1 MFPKQRKR
9 RLRNS
14 DSIRKIVSEINLT
27 VNDLITPIFL
37 TEGEK
42 IKEEIESMPGYFRLS
57 LDLLEEEI
65 DSLWGLGLKAVLLFA
80 KIPNKLKDNK
90 GTEALNEN
98 GLMQKGIK
106 LIKSINPEILVISD
120 VALDPYS
127 SYGHDGIVLDNK
139 IVNDETNKVLSKMA
153 LSHAKAGV
161 DFVSPSDMMDG
172 RIGEIRSVLENNGF
186 KNTGIMSY
194 SVKYASN
201 LYSPFRD
208 ALSSSPGFGDKK
220 TYQMDFHNRKE
231 AISETLLDIDEGA
244 DIVIVKPGI
253 FYLDIISDLNTKINQ
268 PIAAYQVSGEY
279 AMLKAAQSKGW
290 IDYDSVIYEN
300 LIAFK
305 RAGCSMIITYCAK
318 DVARILNSR
327 NINFFLIIL
336 RLYILKFDLLV
347 KEG

>member
-27 VNDLITPIFL
+27 VNDLVTPIFL

-42 IKEEIESMPGYFRLS
+42 VKEEIESMPGYFRLS
-57 LDLLEEEI
+57 LDFLEEEI
-65 DSLWGLGLKAVLLFA
+65 NLLWKLGLKAVLLFA
-80 KIPNKLKDNK
+80 KIPDKIKDNI

-106 LIKSINPEILVISD
+106 LIKSVNPEFLVISD

-139 IVNDETNKVLSKMA
+139 ILNDETNKVLSKMA

-208 ALSSSPGFGDKK
+208 ALSSSPEFGDKK

-253 FYLDIISDLNTKINQ
+253 FYLDIISDLNSKINQ

-318 DVARILNSR
+318 DIARILNSKK
-327 NINFFLIIL
+327 N
-336 RLYILKFDLLV
+336 
-347 KEG
+347 

>member
-1 MFPKQRKR
+1 MQR
-9 RLRNS
+9 
-14 DSIRKIVSEINLT
+14 
-27 VNDLITPIFL
+27 
-37 TEGEK
+37 
-42 IKEEIESMPGYFRLS
+42 
-57 LDLLEEEI
+57 
-65 DSLWGLGLKAVLLFA
+65 
-80 KIPNKLKDNK
+80 
-90 GTEALNEN
+90 
-98 GLMQKGIK
+98 GIK
-106 LIKSINPEILVISD
+106 LIKSVNPEILVVSD

-139 IVNDETNKVLSKMA
+139 ILNDETNKVLSKMA

-253 FYLDIISDLNTKINQ
+253 FYLDIISDLNAKINQ

-279 AMLKAAQSKGW
+279 AMLKAAQSKDW
-290 IDYDSVIYEN
+290 INYDSVIYEN

-318 DVARILNSR
+318 DIARILNSR
-327 NINFFLIIL
+327 QN
-336 RLYILKFDLLV
+336 
-347 KEG
+347 

>member
-14 DSIRKIVSEINLT
+14 SSIRKIVRENHLT
-27 VNDLITPIFL
+27 VNDLVAPIFL
-37 TEGEK
+37 TDGKK

-57 LDLLEEEI
+57 LDLLEQEI
-65 DSLWGLGLKAVLLFA
+65 DSLWELGLKAVLLFA

-90 GTEALNEN
+90 GTEALNQN

-139 IVNDETNKVLSKMA
+139 ILNDETNKILSKIA
-153 LSHAKAGV
+153 LSHAQAGV

-172 RIGEIRSVLENNGF
+172 RIGEIRGVLEKNGF

-208 ALSSSPGFGDKK
+208 ALSSNPGFGDKK

-253 FYLDIISDLNTKINQ
+253 FYLDIISDLNAIINQ

-290 IDYDSVIYEN
+290 IDYPSVIYEN
-300 LIAFK
+300 MVAFK
-305 RAGCSMIITYCAK
+305 RAGCSIIITYCAK
-318 DVARILNSR
+318 DIASILNS
-327 NINFFLIIL
+327 NG
-336 RLYILKFDLLV
+336 D
-347 KEG
+347 

>member
-14 DSIRKIVSEINLT
+14 SSIRKIVRENHLT
-27 VNDLITPIFL
+27 VNDLVAPIFL
-37 TEGEK
+37 TDGKK

-57 LDLLEEEI
+57 LDLLEQEI
-65 DSLWGLGLKAVLLFA
+65 DSLWELGLKAVLLFA

-90 GTEALNEN
+90 GTEALNQN

-139 IVNDETNKVLSKMA
+139 ILNDETNKILSKIA
-153 LSHAKAGV
+153 LSHAQAGV

-172 RIGEIRSVLENNGF
+172 RIGEIRKVLENNGF

-194 SVKYASN
+194 SVKYASS

-208 ALSSSPGFGDKK
+208 ALSSNPGFGDKK

-231 AISETLLDIDEGA
+231 AISETLLDIDEGS

-253 FYLDIISDLNTKINQ
+253 FYLDIISDLNAKINQ

-318 DVARILNSR
+318 DIARILNSR
-327 NINFFLIIL
+327 QN
-336 RLYILKFDLLV
+336 
-347 KEG
+347 

>member
-1 MFPKQRKR
+1 
-9 RLRNS
+9 
-14 DSIRKIVSEINLT
+14 
-27 VNDLITPIFL
+27 
-37 TEGEK
+37 
-42 IKEEIESMPGYFRLS
+42 
-57 LDLLEEEI
+57 
-65 DSLWGLGLKAVLLFA
+65 LGLKAVILFA

-139 IVNDETNKVLSKMA
+139 IVNDETNKVLSNMA

-305 RAGCSMIITYCAK
+305 RAGCSMVITYCAK
-318 DVARILNSR
+318 DVARILNSKK
-327 NINFFLIIL
+327 
-336 RLYILKFDLLV
+336 Y
-347 KEG
+347 

>member
-57 LDLLEEEI
+57 LDFLEEEI

-172 RIGEIRSVLENNGF
+172 RIGEIRSVLEKNGF

-208 ALSSSPGFGDKK
+208 ALSSNPGFGDKK

-231 AISETLLDIDEGA
+231 AISETLLDIDEGT

-253 FYLDIISDLNTKINQ
+253 FYLDIISDLNAKINQ

-318 DVARILNSR
+318 DIARILNSR
-327 NINFFLIIL
+327 QN
-336 RLYILKFDLLV
+336 
-347 KEG
+347 

>member
-14 DSIRKIVSEINLT
+14 NSIRKIVSENNLT
-27 VNDLITPIFL
+27 VNDLVTPIFL

-42 IKEEIESMPGYFRLS
+42 IKEEIESMPGYYRLS
-57 LDLLEEEI
+57 LDLLEQEI
-65 DSLWGLGLKAVLLFA
+65 DSLWGLGLKAVILFA

-139 IVNDETNKVLSKMA
+139 ILNDETNKILSKIA
-153 LSHAKAGV
+153 LSHAQAGV

-172 RIGEIRSVLENNGF
+172 RIGEIRKVLENNGF

-194 SVKYASN
+194 SVKYASS

-208 ALSSSPGFGDKK
+208 ALSSNPGFGDKK
-220 TYQMDFHNRKE
+220 TYQMDFHNRRE

-253 FYLDIISDLNTKINQ
+253 FYLDIISDLNAKINQ

-279 AMLKAAQSKGW
+279 AMLKAAQSKDW
-290 IDYDSVIYEN
+290 INYDSVIYEN

-318 DVARILNSR
+318 DIARILNSR
-327 NINFFLIIL
+327 QN
-336 RLYILKFDLLV
+336 
-347 KEG
+347 

>member
-9 RLRNS
+9 RLRSS
-14 DSIRKIVSEINLT
+14 DSIRKIVSEINLS
-27 VNDLITPIFL
+27 VNDLVTPIFL
-37 TEGEK
+37 TEGGEV
-42 IKEEIESMPGYFRLS
+42 KEEIESMPGYFRLS

-65 DSLWGLGLKAVLLFA
+65 DSLWKLGLKAVLLFS

-90 GTEALNEN
+90 GTEALNKN

-127 SYGHDGIVLDNK
+127 SHGHDGIVLGNK
-139 IVNDETNKVLSKMA
+139 ILNDETNKVLSKMA

-172 RIGEIRSVLENNGF
+172 RIGEIRTTLENNGF

-208 ALSSSPGFGDKK
+208 ALSSNPGFGDKK

-244 DIVIVKPGI
+244 DIIVVKPGI
-253 FYLDIISDLNTKINQ
+253 FYLDIISDLNSKINQ

-290 IDYDSVIYEN
+290 IDYDSVIYESMV
-300 LIAFK
+300 AFK
-305 RAGCSMIITYCAK
+305 RAGCSLIITYCAK
-318 DVARILNSR
+318 DIARILNYKK
-327 NINFFLIIL
+327 N
-336 RLYILKFDLLV
+336 
-347 KEG
+347 

>member
-14 DSIRKIVSEINLT
+14 NSIRKIVSENHLT
-27 VNDLITPIFL
+27 VDDLVTPIFL
-37 TEGEK
+37 TEGKK

-57 LDLLEEEI
+57 LDLLQEEI
-65 DSLWGLGLKAVLLFA
+65 DSLWVLGLKAVLLFA

-106 LIKSINPEILVISD
+106 LIKSFNPEILVISD

-127 SYGHDGIVLDNK
+127 SYGHDGIVLDKK
-139 IVNDETNKVLSKMA
+139 ILNDETNKVLSKVA
-153 LSHAKAGV
+153 LSHAQAGV

-172 RIGEIRSVLENNGF
+172 RIGEIRRILENNGF

-208 ALSSSPGFGDKK
+208 ALSSNPGFGDKK

-253 FYLDIISDLNTKINQ
+253 FYLDIISDLNAKINQ

-290 IDYDSVIYEN
+290 IDYHSVIYEN
-300 LIAFK
+300 MVAFK

-318 DVARILNSR
+318 DIASILNTR
-327 NINFFLIIL
+327 KN
-336 RLYILKFDLLV
+336 
-347 KEG
+347 

>member
-14 DSIRKIVSEINLT
+14 NSIRKIVSENHLT
-27 VNDLITPIFL
+27 VDDLVTPIFL
-37 TEGEK
+37 TEGKK

-57 LDLLEEEI
+57 LDLLQEEI

-106 LIKSINPEILVISD
+106 LIKSFNPEILVISD

-139 IVNDETNKVLSKMA
+139 ILNDETNKVLSKVA
-153 LSHAKAGV
+153 LSHAQAGV

-172 RIGEIRSVLENNGF
+172 RIGEIRRILENNGF

-208 ALSSSPGFGDKK
+208 ALSSNPGFGDKK

-253 FYLDIISDLNTKINQ
+253 FYLDIISDLNAKINQ

-290 IDYDSVIYEN
+290 IDYHSVIYEN
-300 LIAFK
+300 MVAFK
-305 RAGCSMIITYCAK
+305 TAGCSMIITYCAK
-318 DVARILNSR
+318 DIASILNTR
-327 NINFFLIIL
+327 KN
-336 RLYILKFDLLV
+336 
-347 KEG
+347 

>member
-14 DSIRKIVSEINLT
+14 NSIRKIVSENNLT
-27 VNDLITPIFL
+27 VNDLVTPIFL
-37 TEGEK
+37 TEGK
-42 IKEEIESMPGYFRLS
+42 KVKEEIESMPGYFRLS

-65 DSLWGLGLKAVLLFA
+65 NSLWKLGLKAVLLFA

-90 GTEALNEN
+90 GREALNEN

-106 LIKSINPEILVISD
+106 LIKSINPQILIISD

-127 SYGHDGIVLDNK
+127 SHGHDGIVLDNK
-139 IVNDETNKVLSKMA
+139 ILNDETNKVLSKVA
-153 LSHAKAGV
+153 LSHAQAGV

-172 RIGEIRSVLENNGF
+172 RIGEIRTTLENNGF

-208 ALSSSPGFGDKK
+208 ALSSNPGFGDKK

-253 FYLDIISDLNTKINQ
+253 FYLDIISDLNSKINQ

-318 DVARILNSR
+318 DIARILNSKK
-327 NINFFLIIL
+327 N
-336 RLYILKFDLLV
+336 
-347 KEG
+347 

>member
-14 DSIRKIVSEINLT
+14 DSIRKIVSENNLT
-27 VNDLITPIFL
+27 VDDLVTPIFL

-57 LDLLEEEI
+57 LDLLEKEI
-65 DSLWGLGLKAVLLFA
+65 DSLWGLGLKAILLFV
-80 KIPNKLKDNK
+80 KIPNKLKDNE
-90 GTEALNEN
+90 GSEALNEN

-139 IVNDETNKVLSKMA
+139 ILNDETNKVLSKVA
-153 LSHAKAGV
+153 LSHAQAGV

-172 RIGEIRSVLENNGF
+172 RIGEIRTTLENNGF

-208 ALSSSPGFGDKK
+208 ALSSNPGFGDKK

-279 AMLKAAQSKGW
+279 AMLKAAQLKGW
-290 IDYDSVIYEN
+290 IDYDSVVYEN
-300 LIAFK
+300 MVAFK

-318 DVARILNSR
+318 DIARILD
-327 NINFFLIIL
+327 F
-336 RLYILKFDLLV
+336 
-347 KEG
+347 

>member
-14 DSIRKIVSEINLT
+14 DSIRKIVSENNLT
-27 VNDLITPIFL
+27 VNDLVTPIFL
-37 TEGEK
+37 TEGK
-42 IKEEIESMPGYFRLS
+42 KVKEEIESMPDYFRLS

-65 DSLWGLGLKAVLLFA
+65 NSLWKLGLKAVLLFA

-90 GTEALNEN
+90 GREALNEN
-98 GLMQKGIK
+98 GLMQKGIR
-106 LIKSINPEILVISD
+106 LIKSINPQILIISD

-127 SYGHDGIVLDNK
+127 SHGHDGIVFDNK
-139 IVNDETNKVLSKMA
+139 ILNDETNEVLSKMA

-172 RIGEIRSVLENNGF
+172 RIGEIRTTLENNGF

-208 ALSSSPGFGDKK
+208 ALSSNPGFGDKK

-253 FYLDIISDLNTKINQ
+253 FYLDIISDLNSKINQ

-318 DVARILNSR
+318 DIARILNSKK
-327 NINFFLIIL
+327 N
-336 RLYILKFDLLV
+336 
-347 KEG
+347 

>member
-208 ALSSSPGFGDKK
+208 ALSSSPEFGDKK

-318 DVARILNSR
+318 DVARILNSMK
-327 NINFFLIIL
+327 
-336 RLYILKFDLLV
+336 Y
-347 KEG
+347 

>member
-14 DSIRKIVSEINLT
+14 DSIRKIVSENNLT
-27 VNDLITPIFL
+27 INDLITPIFL
-37 TEGEK
+37 TEGQK

-65 DSLWGLGLKAVLLFA
+65 DSLWELGLKAVLLFA

-90 GTEALNEN
+90 GTEAFNEN
-98 GLMQKGIK
+98 GLMQRGIK
-106 LIKSINPEILVISD
+106 LIKSINPKILVISD

-139 IVNDETNKVLSKMA
+139 ILNDETNIVLSKMA
-153 LSHAKAGV
+153 LSHANAGV

-172 RIGEIRSVLENNGF
+172 RIGEIRRALEDKGY

-208 ALSSSPGFGDKK
+208 ALSSNPGFGDKK

-231 AISETLLDIDEGA
+231 AIAETLLDIDEGA

-300 LIAFK
+300 MVAFK

-318 DVARILNSR
+318 DVARILNS
-327 NINFFLIIL
+327 NK
-336 RLYILKFDLLV
+336 Y
-347 KEG
+347 

>member
-14 DSIRKIVSEINLT
+14 DSIRKIVSENNLT
-27 VNDLITPIFL
+27 VDDLVTPIFL

-65 DSLWGLGLKAVLLFA
+65 DSLWGLGLKAILLFA

-90 GTEALNEN
+90 GSEALNEN

-139 IVNDETNKVLSKMA
+139 ILNDETNKVLSKVA
-153 LSHAKAGV
+153 LSHAQAGV

-172 RIGEIRSVLENNGF
+172 RIGEIRTTLENNGF

-208 ALSSSPGFGDKK
+208 ALSSNPGFGDKK
-220 TYQMDFHNRKE
+220 TYQMDFHNKKE

-279 AMLKAAQSKGW
+279 AMLKAAQLKGW
-290 IDYDSVIYEN
+290 IDYDSVVYEN
-300 LIAFK
+300 MVAFK

-318 DVARILNSR
+318 DIARILN
-327 NINFFLIIL
+327 F
-336 RLYILKFDLLV
+336 
-347 KEG
+347 

>member
-1 MFPKQRKR
+1 MFLFFDPF
-9 RLRNS
+9 LRCLS
-14 DSIRKIVSEINLT
+14 Q
-27 VNDLITPIFL
+27 TPNGAVGKFSSF
-37 TEGEK
+37 EK
-42 IKEEIESMPGYFRLS
+42 VVKKWDTI
-57 LDLLEEEI
+57 
-65 DSLWGLGLKAVLLFA
+65 FA
-80 KIPNKLKDNK
+80 KIPKKLKDNK

-139 IVNDETNKVLSKMA
+139 ILNDETNRVLSKMA
-153 LSHAKAGV
+153 LSHANAGV

-172 RIGEIRSVLENNGF
+172 RIGEIRSALENKGF

-208 ALSSSPGFGDKK
+208 ALSSNPGFGDKK

-244 DIVIVKPGI
+244 DIVIVKPGT

-300 LIAFK
+300 MVAFK

-318 DVARILNSR
+318 DIARILNSKK
-327 NINFFLIIL
+327 N
-336 RLYILKFDLLV
+336 
-347 KEG
+347 